1 MNDLLQRLRACKVHL
16 LLIDHLRKQLSTPM
30 LVGLGPKK
38 GMKKLLDDLHM
49 QFIQVWAAGRQGWRD
64 AGERKTVG
72 EGYAPRCGLRDLPK
86 GLGVQ
91 SSLS

>member
-1 MNDLLQRLRACKVHL
+1 MHL

-49 QFIQVWAAGRQGWRD
+49 QFIQVWAAAREGWRD
-64 AGERKTVG
+64 GEKER
-72 EGYAPRCGLRDLPK
+72 LWQRDMAQGQGDPLK
-86 GLGVQ
+86 GLGVH

>member
-1 MNDLLQRLRACKVHL
+1 MHL

-49 QFIQVWAAGRQGWRD
+49 QFIQVWAAGREGGTMGGEERLWERD
-64 AGERKTVG
+64 T
-72 EGYAPRCGLRDLPK
+72 P
-86 GLGVQ
+86 
-91 SSLS
+91 